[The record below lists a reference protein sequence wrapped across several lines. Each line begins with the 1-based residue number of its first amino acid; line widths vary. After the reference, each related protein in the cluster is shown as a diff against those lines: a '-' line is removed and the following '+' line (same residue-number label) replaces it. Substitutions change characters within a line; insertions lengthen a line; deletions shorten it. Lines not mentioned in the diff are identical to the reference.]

1 MPKPKVPPCNSNHV
15 EYIRGKS
22 KFCKL
27 KRFTTSNISKKLN
40 TIEAL
45 LRGIRIGGGGGPPP
59 PPPPPPSGL
68 TKKQA
73 AVKPSSANSK
83 RAQMMNNLMKAV
95 AARRKKMN

>member
-1 MPKPKVPPCNSNHV
+1 MPKPKVPPCNSNHA
-15 EYIRGKS
+15 EYTRGKS

-45 LRGIRIGGGGGPPP
+45 VRGIRVGGGGGLPPP
-59 PPPPPPSGL
+59 PPPPGPR
-68 TKKQA
+68 KEQ
-73 AVKPSSANSK
+73 VKPSSGNRK

>member
-1 MPKPKVPPCNSNHV
+1 MSKSKVPPCNSNHV
-15 EYIRGKS
+15 EYTRGKS

-59 PPPPPPSGL
+59 PPPPPPGGL
-68 TKKQA
+68 AKKQA
-73 AVKPSSANSK
+73 AVKPSSANRK

>member
-1 MPKPKVPPCNSNHV
+1 MSKSKVPPCNSNHV
-15 EYIRGKS
+15 EYTRGKS

-45 LRGIRIGGGGGPPP
+45 LRGIRIGGGGPPP
-59 PPPPPPSGL
+59 PPPPPPGGL
-68 TKKQA
+68 AKKQA
-73 AVKPSSANSK
+73 AVKPSSANRK